1 VLAIVILLMS
11 ASTLGIGL
19 LPTYASA
26 GVLAPLAL
34 LLLRCL
40 QGFSAGGEYGGGACY
55 LPSSP
60 PTAGAGLVVAFLVWS
75 AVLGFLRVR

>member
-1 VLAIVILLMS
+1 
-11 ASTLGIGL
+11 
-19 LPTYASA
+19 
-26 GVLAPLAL
+26 